1 MSNILDFEFEEL
13 PLFIT
18 KEGIPA
24 GLINGMAAIEYDR
37 DGFVGIDSVSIEGWQ
52 QLTPEER
59 ARGVRPWVYVKAP
72 AELEHMIGQRLEGEW
87 FGRVQDAINEQL
99 ASDREDAREQN
110 LEYRRDRMME
120 A

>member
-24 GLINGMAAIEYDR
+24 GLISGMAAIEYDR

-72 AELEHMIGQRLEGEW
+72 AELGAHDWPAPRGRMVRSRAGSCPRTARQRP
-87 FGRVQDAINEQL
+87 
-99 ASDREDAREQN
+99 
-110 LEYRRDRMME
+110 
-120 A
+120 